1 MSYKEAGKWWVSPG
15 DFSDDVTKDFHFP
28 EQIEIL
34 DTTLRDGEQEAGIIF
49 TKEDKLAIEQIQSFY
64 PNHKVILIDGC
75 INLIREGGALNCIS
89 WNILTDLPKKEGAL

>member
-34 DTTLRDGEQEAGIIF
+34 DTTLRDGESRMPCNFGRR
-49 TKEDKLAIEQIQSFY
+49 
-64 PNHKVILIDGC
+64 C
-75 INLIREGGALNCIS
+75 RGA
-89 WNILTDLPKKEGAL
+89 A